1 MIRLSLVLIAVLVF
15 GNWPAYPQDSND
27 LQSLRK
33 EFEALK
39 EDQQALQR
47 ELQAIKELLR
57 ARLAPQSAEV
67 QNVSIN
73 LAGHPFKGKND
84 APLTLVE
91 FSDYQCP
98 FCARHA
104 RETFAELERDYIA
117 TGKVK
122 YVFRDFPIE
131 AIHRDAIRAAEAAR
145 CAGEQG
151 RYWEMHDRLFNNQ
164 EKLDSDQLSGHAKT
178 LGLEVKKFDDCLD
191 TLKYAGEVRNSVA
204 EGIQVGVRGTPTFF
218 LGETVGTGA
227 VNSWRIIRGAQR
239 FPAFKEAIDALLS
252 SPR

>member
-1 MIRLSLVLIAVLVF
+1 MIRFSLVLTAALVL
-15 GNWPAYPQDSND
+15 GSWPAYPQDSSD

-47 ELQAIKELLR
+47 ELQAIKEFLR

-67 QNVSIN
+67 QNVRIN
-73 LAGHPFKGKND
+73 LAGQPFKGKID

-104 RETFAELERDYIA
+104 RETFAEIERDYLA
-117 TGKVK
+117 TGKIK

-131 AIHRDAIRAAEAAR
+131 AIHRDAVRAAEAAR

-164 EKLDSDQLSGHAKT
+164 EKLDSDQLSRHAKT
-178 LGLEVKKFDDCLD
+178 LGLDVEKFDECLD
-191 TLKYAGEVRNSVA
+191 TLKYAGEVRKSVA
-204 EGIQVGVRGTPTFF
+204 EGMEVGVRGTPTFF
-218 LGETVGTGA
+218 LGESAGDGA
-227 VNSWRIIRGAQR
+227 VKNWRIIRGAQR
-239 FPAFKEAIDALLS
+239 FPVFKEAIDAMIS